1 MKNAV
6 MLKTSQA
13 VALAL
18 SLAFGSIAT
27 LATAPVQ
34 AAAPMAKTQAPG
46 FYRVMLGSFEITA
59 LNDGFFDLDP
69 TKLLKQS
76 PEKTEAALAKYFQKA
91 PVETSVNAFLIN
103 TGTKLVLVDTGTG
116 GKMGATAGVLLAN
129 LAAAGYK
136 PEQIDEICITHN
148 HGDHLGGLINKD
160 GAAVFPNATV
170 HLGKADADADSA
182 KPMLAPYAAAKKL
195 APIEA
200 DGEIVPG
207 VRSWAT
213 HGHTAGHT
221 SYVVESQ
228 GQKLIITGDLIHVAA
243 VQFDDP
249 SVTITFDSDSDA
261 AAVQRNKVFSAAAA
275 DGTVIAAAHLQF
287 PGMGRLKANG
297 KSWQY
302 VPVNYTRMR

>member
-1 MKNAV
+1 MN
-6 MLKTSQA
+6 KTLFSA
-13 VALAL
+13 SVSASALAL
-18 SLAFGSIAT
+18 ALAFSP
-27 LATAPVQ
+27 LATAPAL

-46 FYRVMLGSFEITA
+46 FYRIMLGSFEVTA
-59 LNDGFFDLDP
+59 LNDGFFDLPVD
-69 TKLLKQS
+69 KLLKQP
-76 PEKTEAALAKYFQKA
+76 PEKTDAALAKYFQKV

-116 GKMGATAGVLLAN
+116 GKAAASAGVLLAN

-148 HGDHLGGLINKD
+148 HGDHLGGLTTKD

-170 HLGKADADADSA
+170 HLGKADADADASKA
-182 KPMLAPYAAAKKL
+182 TLAPYAAAKKL

-200 DGEIVPG
+200 DGEVVPG
-207 VRSWAT
+207 VRAWAT

-243 VQFDDP
+243 VQMDDP
-249 SVTITFDSDSDA
+249 AVTISFDADSTA
-261 AAVQRNKVFSAAAA
+261 AAAQRDKVFKAAAA
-275 DGTVIAAAHLQF
+275 DGTIIAAAHLQF
-287 PGMGRLKANG
+287 PGMGRLRANG
-297 KSWQY
+297 SGWTY

>member
-1 MKNAV
+1 MN
-6 MLKTSQA
+6 KTLLSA
-13 VALAL
+13 SALAL
-18 SLAFGSIAT
+18 ALAFSP
-27 LATAPVQ
+27 LATAPAL

-46 FYRVMLGSFEITA
+46 FYRIMLGGFEVTA
-59 LNDGFFDLDP
+59 LNDGFFDLPVD
-69 TKLLKQS
+69 KLLKQ
-76 PEKTEAALAKYFQKA
+76 PAEKTDAALAKYFQKV

-116 GKMGATAGVLLAN
+116 GKAAASAGVLLAN

-148 HGDHLGGLINKD
+148 HGDHLGGLTTKD
-160 GAAVFPNATV
+160 GTAVFPNATV

-182 KPMLAPYAAAKKL
+182 KATLAPYVAAKKV

-200 DGEIVPG
+200 DGEVVPG
-207 VRSWAT
+207 IRSWAT

-243 VQFDDP
+243 VQMDDP
-249 SVTITFDSDSDA
+249 SVTITFDADSSA
-261 AAVQRNKVFSAAAA
+261 AATQRDKVFKAAAA
-275 DGTVIAAAHLQF
+275 DGTIIAAAHLQF
-287 PGMGRLKANG
+287 PGMGRLRANG
-297 KSWQY
+297 SGWTY